1 MQQVTL
7 LKNCDVIIL
16 LYVFYFIDTVI
27 NHAFMHEI
35 SEFEIPK
42 PRIYVWI
49 VKMTDV

>member
-7 LKNCDVIIL
+7 LKNCDTIIL

-27 NHAFMHEI
+27 NYAFMLEI

-42 PRIYVWI
+42 PRIYVWTVETI
-49 VKMTDV
+49 DV